1 MTKIIDFALSRAKT
15 TLMIALLILI
25 AGSYA
30 RQEIPIAASP
40 NIQLPFVSVSVF
52 LDGASP
58 SDGSRLVAKPLENRL
73 KNVSGVK
80 NISAASSLSFVRLF
94 MEFEVGYDIDKAL
107 VDTKQAV
114 EEVKFNLPQEAEDPQ
129 IREYSNANFP
139 VMSLSVIGTSSLR
152 QKVFFAKELKDR
164 IEKIEEV
171 LETEVIGS
179 PDEVLEGIINKSK
192 MEAYGVTLTDLYYS
206 VANNNVIIPGGK
218 QDTGLGSFMI
228 EVPSV
233 IENAEDVYSIPIKV
247 TKDAVVTLSD
257 VASIRRTFKD
267 FNSYARVNGADAVAM
282 EVMLKEGANAIDA
295 ANKIEI
301 ELEEFNKILPKNL
314 TVVKTNDD
322 TVWANMMVS
331 ELNGNIISAVVL
343 IMILVVASMG
353 FRVSMLVGLSIPF
366 CFLMTY
372 LTLYLLG
379 YEVNFL
385 VMMGLLLG
393 MGMLIDGSIVVTEYA
408 DRKISEGLSRLEGY
422 RLASK
427 RMFTPVL
434 ASVGTTIAAFIPLIF
449 WPGYTGQF
457 MRYLPITVSIVLAS
471 SLFYSLVLIPV
482 LGSYFGQ
489 SSSSLKLGKDSDKT
503 GEPLFD
509 KLSEYY
515 GKLTKIFVK
524 NPGET
529 IILTLAVLF
538 TIVTTYSFYG
548 KGTVYFA
555 IVDPVKA
562 ELTIR
567 GRGNFS
573 ALESKKIIETVEER
587 LLQIDELES
596 VFLRSGSPWWES
608 GGDKIGSGYVEVVPP
623 SERDISGLEIMQLVT
638 EVTQDIPGII
648 VEAVADLG
656 GPSFDSPIELNI
668 SGDIEADVIAASL
681 IAEEFM
687 RNEVKGLTGIFSSQ
701 PYPGVEWNVEV
712 DKQKAAQLGVNV
724 GDVGALVQMLTSG
737 FKVGEFRPDD
747 SKDEV
752 EIRVRFPAEDRTIT
766 GINNLNVTTRNG
778 LVPVSSFIQLSPK
791 ENRATVN
798 RRNAQYVQEIGASTI
813 DESAVA
819 AKVAEMQKWIDAQNF
834 SKQGVVM
841 EFTGMQEETEEVNQF
856 MVMAGITAIFIM
868 LILLLTQ
875 FNSFYQSL
883 LILSAVFMSFVGV
896 LLGLLI
902 SNRPF
907 SSTMTGISIVTLA
920 GIVVNNNIVL
930 IDTFNRLKFESPE
943 KDRFELVR
951 ETCQQRLRPILLT
964 SATTIFGL
972 LPLAMGLSLDLLGR
986 DLSIGTRVV
995 DWWQNLALS
1004 IVFGLG
1010 FSTFLTLIFT
1020 PAALA
1025 LPYKIQENYK
1035 ERFSEKVKV

>member
-1 MTKIIDFALSRAKT
+1 MTGIVDFALSKAKT
-15 TLMIALLILI
+15 TLMLAVLIVV

-40 NIQLPFVSVSVF
+40 NIQLPFVSVAVF

-73 KNVSGVK
+73 RTVPGVK
-80 NISAASSLSFVRLF
+80 TIRATSSLSNIRIFL
-94 MEFEVGYDIDKAL
+94 EFEVGYDIDKAI

-129 IREYSNANFP
+129 INEYSNANFP
-139 VMSLSVIGTSSLR
+139 VMNLSIIGASSLR
-152 QKVFFAKELKDR
+152 QKVFYARELKDR
-164 IEKIEEV
+164 LEKIEEV

-206 VANNNVIIPGGK
+206 VSNNNVIIPGGK

-233 IENAEDVYSIPIKV
+233 IETAEDVYSIPIKV

-257 VASIRRTFKD
+257 IASIRRTFKD
-267 FNSYARVNGADAVAM
+267 FNSYARVNGQDAVAI
-282 EVMLKEGANAIDA
+282 EVMLREGANAIDA
-295 ANKIEI
+295 ANKIAI
-301 ELEEFNKILPKNL
+301 ELDEFRKILPENL
-314 TVVKTNDD
+314 TIVKTNDD

-366 CFLMTY
+366 CFLLTY
-372 LTLYLLG
+372 LTLFMLG

-408 DRKISEGLSRLEGY
+408 DRKISEGLSRLEAY

-434 ASVGTTIAAFIPLIF
+434 ASTGTTIAAFIPLIF
-449 WPGYTGQF
+449 WPGFTGQF

-489 SSSSLKLGKDSDKT
+489 SSSTLKLGKDSDKT

-509 KLSEYY
+509 KLAEYY
-515 GKLTKIFVK
+515 GKLTKIFVR

-529 IILTLAVLF
+529 IILILAILF
-538 TIVTTYSFYG
+538 TIFTTYTFYG

-562 ELTIR
+562 EITVR

-573 ALESKKIIETVEER
+573 ALESKKIIEEVEER
-587 LLQIDELES
+587 LIQIDELES
-596 VFLRSGSPWWES
+596 VFLRSGSPWWER
-608 GGDKIGSGYVEVVPP
+608 GGDKIGSGYVEVVEP

-638 EVTQDIPGII
+638 EVTQGIPGII
-648 VEAVADLG
+648 VEAEADLG

-668 SGDIEADVIAASL
+668 TGDIESEVVAAAL
-681 IAEEFM
+681 LAEEYM
-687 RNEVKGLTGIFSSQ
+687 RNEVKGLKNIFSSQ
-701 PYPGVEWNVEV
+701 PYPSVEWNVQV
-712 DKQKAAQLGVNV
+712 DKQKAAQLGVKV

-752 EIRVRFPAEDRTIT
+752 EIRVRFPSEDRTIT
-766 GINNLNVTTRNG
+766 GINTLNVTTSNG
-778 LVPVSSFIQLSPK
+778 LVPVSSFITLTPQ
-791 ENRATVN
+791 ENRSTVN
-798 RRNAQYVQEIGASTI
+798 RRNGQYVQELAAATI

-819 AKVAEMQKWIDAQNF
+819 EKVAEMQTWIEAQNF
-834 SKQGVVM
+834 SKQGITM
-841 EFTGMQEETEEVNQF
+841 SFTGMQEETEEVNEF
-856 MVMAGITAIFIM
+856 MILAGITALFTM

-943 KDRFELVR
+943 TNRLELIR
-951 ETCQQRLRPILLT
+951 ATCQQRLRPILLT

-972 LPLAMGLSLDLLGR
+972 LPLAMGLSLDLIGR
-986 DLSIGTRVV
+986 ELSIGTRVV

-1010 FSTFLTLIFT
+1010 FSTLLTLIFT

-1025 LPYKIQENYK
+1025 FPYKVREKYNA
-1035 ERFSEKVKV
+1035 RFVEKVEV

>member
-1 MTKIIDFALSRAKT
+1 MTGIVDFALSKAKT
-15 TLMIALLILI
+15 TLMLAVLIVV

-40 NIQLPFVSVSVF
+40 NIQLPFVSVAVF

-73 KNVSGVK
+73 RTVPGVK
-80 NISAASSLSFVRLF
+80 TIRATSSLSNIRIFL
-94 MEFEVGYDIDKAL
+94 EFEVGYDIDKAI

-129 IREYSNANFP
+129 INEYSNANFP
-139 VMSLSVIGTSSLR
+139 VMNLSIIGASSLR
-152 QKVFFAKELKDR
+152 QKVFYARELKDR
-164 IEKIEEV
+164 LEKIEEV

-206 VANNNVIIPGGK
+206 VSNNNVIIPGGK

-233 IENAEDVYSIPIKV
+233 IETAEDVYSIPIKV

-257 VASIRRTFKD
+257 IASIRRTFKD
-267 FNSYARVNGADAVAM
+267 FNSYARVNGEDAVAI
-282 EVMLKEGANAIDA
+282 EVMLREGANAIDA
-295 ANKIEI
+295 ANKIAI
-301 ELEEFNKILPKNL
+301 ELDEFRKILPENL
-314 TVVKTNDD
+314 TIVKTNDD

-366 CFLMTY
+366 CFLLTY
-372 LTLYLLG
+372 LTLFMLG

-408 DRKISEGLSRLEGY
+408 DRKISEGLSRLEAY

-434 ASVGTTIAAFIPLIF
+434 ASTGTTIAAFIPLIF
-449 WPGYTGQF
+449 WPGFTGQF

-489 SSSSLKLGKDSDKT
+489 SSSTLKLGKDSDKT

-509 KLSEYY
+509 KLAEYY
-515 GKLTKIFVK
+515 GKLTKIFVR

-529 IILTLAVLF
+529 IILILAILF
-538 TIVTTYSFYG
+538 TIVTTYTFYG

-562 ELTIR
+562 EITVR

-573 ALESKKIIETVEER
+573 ALESKKIIEEVEER
-587 LLQIDELES
+587 LIQIDELES
-596 VFLRSGSPWWES
+596 VFLRSGSPWWER
-608 GGDKIGSGYVEVVPP
+608 GGDKIGSGYVEVVEP

-638 EVTQDIPGII
+638 EVTQGIPGII
-648 VEAVADLG
+648 VEAEADLG

-668 SGDIEADVIAASL
+668 TGDIESEVVAAAL
-681 IAEEFM
+681 LAEEYM
-687 RNEVKGLTGIFSSQ
+687 RNEVRGLKNIFSSQ
-701 PYPGVEWNVEV
+701 PYPSVEWNVQV
-712 DKQKAAQLGVNV
+712 DKQKAAQLGVKV

-752 EIRVRFPAEDRTIT
+752 EIRVRFPSEDRTIT
-766 GINNLNVTTRNG
+766 GINTLNVTTSNG
-778 LVPVSSFIQLSPK
+778 LVPVSSFITLTPQ
-791 ENRATVN
+791 ENRSTVN
-798 RRNAQYVQEIGASTI
+798 RRNGQYVQELAAATI

-819 AKVAEMQKWIDAQNF
+819 EKVAEMQTWIEAQNF
-834 SKQGVVM
+834 SKQGITM
-841 EFTGMQEETEEVNQF
+841 SFTGMQEETEEVNEF
-856 MVMAGITAIFIM
+856 MILAGITALFTM

-943 KDRFELVR
+943 TNRLELIR
-951 ETCQQRLRPILLT
+951 ATCQQRLRPILLT

-972 LPLAMGLSLDLLGR
+972 LPLAMGLSLDLIGR
-986 DLSIGTRVV
+986 ELSIGTRVV

-1010 FSTFLTLIFT
+1010 FSTLLTLIFT

-1025 LPYKIQENYK
+1025 FPYKVREKYNA
-1035 ERFSEKVKV
+1035 RFVEKVEV

>member
-1 MTKIIDFALSRAKT
+1 MTGIIDFALSKAKT
-15 TLMIALLILI
+15 TLMLAVLIVV

-40 NIQLPFVSVSVF
+40 NIQLPFVSVAVF

-73 KNVSGVK
+73 RTVPGVK
-80 NISAASSLSFVRLF
+80 TIRATSSLSNIRIFL
-94 MEFEVGYDIDKAL
+94 EFEVGYDIDKAI

-129 IREYSNANFP
+129 INEYSNANFP
-139 VMSLSVIGTSSLR
+139 VMNLSIIGASSLR
-152 QKVFFAKELKDR
+152 QKVFYARELKDR
-164 IEKIEEV
+164 LEKIEEV

-206 VANNNVIIPGGK
+206 VSNNNVIIPGGK

-233 IENAEDVYSIPIKV
+233 IETAEDVYSIPIKV

-257 VASIRRTFKD
+257 IASIRRTFKD
-267 FNSYARVNGADAVAM
+267 FNSYARVNGEDAVAI
-282 EVMLKEGANAIDA
+282 EVMLREGANAIDA
-295 ANKIEI
+295 ANKIAI
-301 ELEEFNKILPKNL
+301 ELDEFRKILPENL
-314 TVVKTNDD
+314 TIVKTNDD

-366 CFLMTY
+366 CFLLTY
-372 LTLYLLG
+372 LTLFMLG

-408 DRKISEGLSRLEGY
+408 DRKISEGLSRLEAY

-434 ASVGTTIAAFIPLIF
+434 ASTGTTIAAFIPLIF
-449 WPGYTGQF
+449 WPGFTGQF

-489 SSSSLKLGKDSDKT
+489 SSSTLKLGKDSDKT

-509 KLSEYY
+509 KLAEYY
-515 GKLTKIFVK
+515 GKLTKIFVR

-529 IILTLAVLF
+529 IILILAILF
-538 TIVTTYSFYG
+538 TIVTTYAFYG

-562 ELTIR
+562 EITVR

-573 ALESKKIIETVEER
+573 ALESKKIIEEVEER
-587 LLQIDELES
+587 LIQIDELES
-596 VFLRSGSPWWES
+596 VFLRSGSPWWER
-608 GGDKIGSGYVEVVPP
+608 GGDKIGSGYVEVVEP

-638 EVTQDIPGII
+638 EVTQGIPGII
-648 VEAVADLG
+648 VEAEADLG

-668 SGDIEADVIAASL
+668 TGDIESEVVAAAL
-681 IAEEFM
+681 LAEEYM
-687 RNEVKGLTGIFSSQ
+687 RNEVKGLKNIFSSQ
-701 PYPGVEWNVEV
+701 PYPSVEWNVQV
-712 DKQKAAQLGVNV
+712 DKQKAAQLGVKV

-752 EIRVRFPAEDRTIT
+752 EIRVRFPSEDRTIT
-766 GINNLNVTTRNG
+766 GINTLNVTTSNG
-778 LVPVSSFIQLSPK
+778 LVPVSSFITLTPQ
-791 ENRATVN
+791 ENRSTVN
-798 RRNAQYVQEIGASTI
+798 RRNGQYVQELAAATI

-819 AKVAEMQKWIDAQNF
+819 EKVAEMQTWIEAQNF
-834 SKQGVVM
+834 SKQGITM
-841 EFTGMQEETEEVNQF
+841 SFTGMQEETEEVNEF
-856 MVMAGITAIFIM
+856 MILAGITALFTM

-943 KDRFELVR
+943 TNRLELIR
-951 ETCQQRLRPILLT
+951 ATCQQRLRPILLT

-972 LPLAMGLSLDLLGR
+972 LPLAMGLSLDLIGR
-986 DLSIGTRVV
+986 ELSIGTRVV

-1010 FSTFLTLIFT
+1010 FSTLLTLIFT

-1025 LPYKIQENYK
+1025 FPYKVREKYNA
-1035 ERFSEKVKV
+1035 RFVEKVEV

>member
-1 MTKIIDFALSRAKT
+1 MTGIVDFALSKAKT
-15 TLMIALLILI
+15 TLMLAVLIVV

-40 NIQLPFVSVSVF
+40 NIQLPFVSVAVF

-73 KNVSGVK
+73 RTVPGVK
-80 NISAASSLSFVRLF
+80 TIRATSSLSNIRIFL
-94 MEFEVGYDIDKAL
+94 EFEVGYDIDKAI

-129 IREYSNANFP
+129 INEYSNANFP
-139 VMSLSVIGTSSLR
+139 VMNLSIIGASSLR
-152 QKVFFAKELKDR
+152 QKVFYARELKDR
-164 IEKIEEV
+164 LEKIEEV

-206 VANNNVIIPGGK
+206 VSNNNVIIPGGK

-233 IENAEDVYSIPIKV
+233 IETAEDVYSIPIKV
-247 TKDAVVTLSD
+247 TKEAVVTLSD
-257 VASIRRTFKD
+257 IASIRRTFKD
-267 FNSYARVNGADAVAM
+267 FNSYARVNGKDAVAI
-282 EVMLKEGANAIDA
+282 EVMLREGANAIDA
-295 ANKIEI
+295 ANKIAI
-301 ELEEFNKILPKNL
+301 ELDEFRKILPENL
-314 TVVKTNDD
+314 TIVKTNDD

-366 CFLMTY
+366 CFLLTY
-372 LTLYLLG
+372 LTLFMLG

-408 DRKISEGLSRLEGY
+408 DRKISEGLSRLEAY

-434 ASVGTTIAAFIPLIF
+434 ASTGTTIAAFIPLIF
-449 WPGYTGQF
+449 WPGFTGQF

-489 SSSSLKLGKDSDKT
+489 SSSTLKLGKDSDKT

-509 KLSEYY
+509 KLAEYY
-515 GKLTKIFVK
+515 GKLTKIFVR

-529 IILTLAVLF
+529 IILILAILF
-538 TIVTTYSFYG
+538 TIVTTYTFYG

-562 ELTIR
+562 EITVR

-573 ALESKKIIETVEER
+573 ALESKKIIEEVEER
-587 LLQIDELES
+587 LIQIDELES
-596 VFLRSGSPWWES
+596 VFLRSGSPWWER
-608 GGDKIGSGYVEVVPP
+608 GGDKIGSGYVEVVEP
-623 SERDISGLEIMQLVT
+623 SERNISGLEIMQLVT
-638 EVTQDIPGII
+638 EVTQGIPGII
-648 VEAVADLG
+648 VEAEADLG

-668 SGDIEADVIAASL
+668 TGDIESEVVAAAL
-681 IAEEFM
+681 LAEEYM
-687 RNEVKGLTGIFSSQ
+687 RNEVKGLKNIFSSQ
-701 PYPGVEWNVEV
+701 PYPSVEWNVQV
-712 DKQKAAQLGVNV
+712 DKQKAAQLGVKV

-752 EIRVRFPAEDRTIT
+752 EIRVRFPSEDRTIT
-766 GINNLNVTTRNG
+766 GINTLNVTTSNG
-778 LVPVSSFIQLSPK
+778 LVPVSSFITLTPQ
-791 ENRATVN
+791 ENRSTVN
-798 RRNAQYVQEIGASTI
+798 RRNGQYVQELAAATI

-819 AKVAEMQKWIDAQNF
+819 EKVAEMQTWIEAQNF
-834 SKQGVVM
+834 SKQGITM
-841 EFTGMQEETEEVNQF
+841 SFTGMQEETEEVNEF
-856 MVMAGITAIFIM
+856 MILAGITALFTM

-943 KDRFELVR
+943 TNRLELIR
-951 ETCQQRLRPILLT
+951 ATCQQRLRPILLT

-972 LPLAMGLSLDLLGR
+972 LPLAMGLSLDLIGR
-986 DLSIGTRVV
+986 ELSIGTRVV

-1010 FSTFLTLIFT
+1010 FSTLLTLIFT

-1025 LPYKIQENYK
+1025 FPYKVREKYNA
-1035 ERFSEKVKV
+1035 RFVEKVEV

>member
-80 NISAASSLSFVRLF
+80 NISAASSLSFVRIF

-152 QKVFFAKELKDR
+152 QKVFFARELKDR

-778 LVPVSSFIQLSPK
+778 LVPVSSFIKLSPK

-1025 LPYKIQENYK
+1025 LPYKMQEKYK

>member
-1 MTKIIDFALSRAKT
+1 MTGIVDFALSKAKT
-15 TLMIALLILI
+15 TLMIAVLIVI

-40 NIQLPFVSVSVF
+40 NIQLPFVSVAVF

-73 KNVSGVK
+73 RTVPGVK
-80 NISAASSLSFVRLF
+80 TIRATSSLSNIRIFL
-94 MEFEVGYDIDKAL
+94 EFEVGYDIDKAI

-129 IREYSNANFP
+129 INEYSNANFP
-139 VMSLSVIGTSSLR
+139 VMNLSVIGASSLR
-152 QKVFFAKELKDR
+152 QKVFYARELKDR
-164 IEKIEEV
+164 LEKIEEV

-206 VANNNVIIPGGK
+206 VSNNNVIIPGGK

-233 IENAEDVYSIPIKV
+233 IETAEDVYSIPIKV

-257 VASIRRTFKD
+257 IASIRRTFKD
-267 FNSYARVNGADAVAM
+267 FNSYARVNGEDAVAI
-282 EVMLKEGANAIDA
+282 EVMLREGANAIDA
-295 ANKIEI
+295 ANKIAI
-301 ELEEFNKILPKNL
+301 ELDEFRKILPENL
-314 TVVKTNDD
+314 TIVKTNDD

-372 LTLYLLG
+372 LTLFLLG

-408 DRKISEGLSRLEGY
+408 DRKISEGLSRLEAY

-434 ASVGTTIAAFIPLIF
+434 ASTGTTIAAFIPLIF
-449 WPGYTGQF
+449 WPGFTGQF

-489 SSSSLKLGKDSDKT
+489 NSSTLKLGKDSDKT

-509 KLSEYY
+509 KLAEYY
-515 GKLTKIFVK
+515 GKLTKIFVR

-529 IILTLAVLF
+529 IILILAILF
-538 TIVTTYSFYG
+538 TIVTTYTFYG

-562 ELTIR
+562 EITVR

-573 ALESKKIIETVEER
+573 ALESKKIIEEVEER

-596 VFLRSGSPWWES
+596 VFLRSGSPWWER
-608 GGDKIGSGYVEVVPP
+608 GGDKIGSGYVEVVEP

-638 EVTQDIPGII
+638 KVTQGIPGII
-648 VEAVADLG
+648 VEAEADLG

-668 SGDIEADVIAASL
+668 TGDIETEVVSAAL
-681 IAEEFM
+681 LAEEYM
-687 RNEVKGLTGIFSSQ
+687 RNEVKGLKNIFSSQ
-701 PYPGVEWNVEV
+701 PYPSVEWNVQV
-712 DKQKAAQLGVNV
+712 DKQKAAQLGVKV

-752 EIRVRFPAEDRTIT
+752 EIRVRFPSEDRTIT
-766 GINNLNVTTRNG
+766 GINTLNVTTSNG
-778 LVPVSSFIQLSPK
+778 LVPVSSFITLTPQ

-798 RRNAQYVQEIGASTI
+798 RRNGQYVQELAAATI

-819 AKVAEMQKWIDAQNF
+819 EKVAEMQQWIEAQNF
-834 SKQGVVM
+834 SKQGITM
-841 EFTGMQEETEEVNQF
+841 SFTGMQEETEEVNEF
-856 MVMAGITAIFIM
+856 MVLAGITALFIM

-943 KDRFELVR
+943 TNRLELIR
-951 ETCQQRLRPILLT
+951 ATCQQRLRPILLT

-972 LPLAMGLSLDLLGR
+972 LPLAMGLSLDLIGR
-986 DLSIGTRVV
+986 ELSIGTRVV

-1010 FSTFLTLIFT
+1010 FSTLLTLIFT

-1025 LPYKIQENYK
+1025 FPYKVREKYN
-1035 ERFSEKVKV
+1035 ERFAEKVEV

>member
-1 MTKIIDFALSRAKT
+1 MTGIVDFALSKAKT
-15 TLMIALLILI
+15 TLMLAVLIVV

-40 NIQLPFVSVSVF
+40 NIQLPFVSVAVF

-73 KNVSGVK
+73 RTVPGVK
-80 NISAASSLSFVRLF
+80 TIRATSSLSNIRIFL
-94 MEFEVGYDIDKAL
+94 EFEVGYDIDKAI

-129 IREYSNANFP
+129 INEYSNANFP
-139 VMSLSVIGTSSLR
+139 VMNLSIIGASSLR
-152 QKVFFAKELKDR
+152 QKVFYARELKDR
-164 IEKIEEV
+164 LEKIEEV

-206 VANNNVIIPGGK
+206 VSNNNVIIPGGK

-233 IENAEDVYSIPIKV
+233 IETAEDVYSIPIKV
-247 TKDAVVTLSD
+247 TKEAVVTLSD
-257 VASIRRTFKD
+257 IASIRRTFKD
-267 FNSYARVNGADAVAM
+267 FNSYARVNGEDAVAI
-282 EVMLKEGANAIDA
+282 EVMLREGANAIDA
-295 ANKIEI
+295 ANKIAI
-301 ELEEFNKILPKNL
+301 ELDEFSKILPENL
-314 TVVKTNDD
+314 TIVKTNDD

-366 CFLMTY
+366 CFLLTY
-372 LTLYLLG
+372 LTLFMLG

-408 DRKISEGLSRLEGY
+408 DRKISEGLSRLEAY

-434 ASVGTTIAAFIPLIF
+434 ASTGTTIAAFIPLIF
-449 WPGYTGQF
+449 WPGFTGQF

-489 SSSSLKLGKDSDKT
+489 SSSTLKLGKDSDKT

-509 KLSEYY
+509 KLAEYY
-515 GKLTKIFVK
+515 GKLTKIFVR

-529 IILTLAVLF
+529 IILILAILF
-538 TIVTTYSFYG
+538 TIVTTYTFYG

-562 ELTIR
+562 EITVR

-573 ALESKKIIETVEER
+573 ALESKKIIEEVEER
-587 LLQIDELES
+587 LIQIDELES
-596 VFLRSGSPWWES
+596 VFLRSGSPWWER
-608 GGDKIGSGYVEVVPP
+608 GGDKIGSGYVEVVEP

-638 EVTQDIPGII
+638 EVTQGIPGII
-648 VEAVADLG
+648 VEAEADLG

-668 SGDIEADVIAASL
+668 TGDIESEVVAAAL
-681 IAEEFM
+681 LAEEYM
-687 RNEVKGLTGIFSSQ
+687 RNEVKGLKNIFSSQ
-701 PYPGVEWNVEV
+701 PYPSVEWNVQV
-712 DKQKAAQLGVNV
+712 DKQKAAQLGVKV

-752 EIRVRFPAEDRTIT
+752 EIRVRFPSEDRTIT
-766 GINNLNVTTRNG
+766 GINTLNVTTSNG
-778 LVPVSSFIQLSPK
+778 LVPVSSFITLTPQ
-791 ENRATVN
+791 ENRSTVN
-798 RRNAQYVQEIGASTI
+798 RRNGQYVQELAAATI

-819 AKVAEMQKWIDAQNF
+819 EKVAEMQTWIEAQNF
-834 SKQGVVM
+834 SKQGITM
-841 EFTGMQEETEEVNQF
+841 SFTGMQEETEEVNEF
-856 MVMAGITAIFIM
+856 MILAGITALFTM

-943 KDRFELVR
+943 TNRLELIR
-951 ETCQQRLRPILLT
+951 ATCQQRLRPILLT

-972 LPLAMGLSLDLLGR
+972 LPLAMGLSLDLIGR
-986 DLSIGTRVV
+986 ELSIGTRVV

-1010 FSTFLTLIFT
+1010 FSTLLTLIFT

-1025 LPYKIQENYK
+1025 FPYKVREKYNA
-1035 ERFSEKVKV
+1035 RFVEKVEV

>member
-1 MTKIIDFALSRAKT
+1 MTGIVDFALSKAKT
-15 TLMIALLILI
+15 TLMLAVLIVV

-40 NIQLPFVSVSVF
+40 NIQLPFVSVAVF

-73 KNVSGVK
+73 RTVPGVK
-80 NISAASSLSFVRLF
+80 TIRATSSLSNIRIFL
-94 MEFEVGYDIDKAL
+94 EFEVGYDIDKAI

-129 IREYSNANFP
+129 INEYSNANFP
-139 VMSLSVIGTSSLR
+139 VMNLSIIGASSLR
-152 QKVFFAKELKDR
+152 QKVFYARELKDR
-164 IEKIEEV
+164 LEKIEEV

-206 VANNNVIIPGGK
+206 VSNNNVIIPGGK

-233 IENAEDVYSIPIKV
+233 IETAEDVYSIPIKV
-247 TKDAVVTLSD
+247 TKEAVVTLSD
-257 VASIRRTFKD
+257 IASIRRTFKD
-267 FNSYARVNGADAVAM
+267 FNSYARVNGQDAVAI
-282 EVMLKEGANAIDA
+282 EVMLREGANAIDA
-295 ANKIEI
+295 ANKIAI
-301 ELEEFNKILPKNL
+301 ELDEFRKILPENL
-314 TVVKTNDD
+314 TIVKTNDD

-366 CFLMTY
+366 CFLLTY
-372 LTLYLLG
+372 LTLFMLG

-408 DRKISEGLSRLEGY
+408 DRKISEGLSRLEAY

-434 ASVGTTIAAFIPLIF
+434 ASTGTTIAAFIPLIF
-449 WPGYTGQF
+449 WPGFTGQF

-489 SSSSLKLGKDSDKT
+489 SSSTLKLGKDSDKT

-509 KLSEYY
+509 KLAEYY
-515 GKLTKIFVK
+515 GKLTKIFVR

-529 IILTLAVLF
+529 IILILAILF
-538 TIVTTYSFYG
+538 TIVTTYTFYG

-562 ELTIR
+562 EITVR

-573 ALESKKIIETVEER
+573 ALESKKIIEEVEER
-587 LLQIDELES
+587 LIQIDELES
-596 VFLRSGSPWWES
+596 VFLRSGSPWWER
-608 GGDKIGSGYVEVVPP
+608 GGDKIGSGYVEVVEP

-638 EVTQDIPGII
+638 EVTQGIPGII
-648 VEAVADLG
+648 VEAEADLG

-668 SGDIEADVIAASL
+668 TGDIESEVVAAAL
-681 IAEEFM
+681 LAEEYM
-687 RNEVKGLTGIFSSQ
+687 RNEVKGLKNIFSSQ
-701 PYPGVEWNVEV
+701 PYPSVEWNVQV
-712 DKQKAAQLGVNV
+712 DKQKAAQLGVKV

-752 EIRVRFPAEDRTIT
+752 EIRVRFPSEDRTIT
-766 GINNLNVTTRNG
+766 GINTLNVTTSNG
-778 LVPVSSFIQLSPK
+778 LVPVSSFITLTPQ
-791 ENRATVN
+791 ENRSTVN
-798 RRNAQYVQEIGASTI
+798 RRNGQYVQELAAATI

-819 AKVAEMQKWIDAQNF
+819 EKVAEMQTWIEAQNF
-834 SKQGVVM
+834 SKQGITM
-841 EFTGMQEETEEVNQF
+841 SFTGMQEETEEVNEF
-856 MVMAGITAIFIM
+856 MILAGITALFTM

-943 KDRFELVR
+943 TNRLELIR
-951 ETCQQRLRPILLT
+951 ATCQQRLRPILLT

-972 LPLAMGLSLDLLGR
+972 LPLAMGLSLDLIGR
-986 DLSIGTRVV
+986 ELSIGTRVV

-1010 FSTFLTLIFT
+1010 FSTLLTLIFT

-1025 LPYKIQENYK
+1025 FPYKVREKYNA
-1035 ERFSEKVKV
+1035 RFVEKVEV

>member
-1 MTKIIDFALSRAKT
+1 MTKIIDFALSKAKT
-15 TLMIALLILI
+15 TLMIAVLIII
-25 AGSYA
+25 AGSNA

-58 SDGSRLVAKPLENRL
+58 ADGSRLVIKPLENRL
-73 KNVSGVK
+73 LTIPGVK
-80 NISAASSLSFVRLF
+80 NVFASSSLSYIRIFL
-94 MEFEVGYDIDKAL
+94 EFEVGYDIDKAV

-114 EEVKFNLPQEAEDPQ
+114 EEVKFNLPKEAEDPQ
-129 IREYSNANFP
+129 INEYSNANFP
-139 VMSLSVIGTSSLR
+139 VMNLSVIGKSSLR
-152 QKVFFAKELKDR
+152 QKVFYARELKDK
-164 IEKIEEV
+164 IEAIEEV

-233 IENAEDVYSIPIKV
+233 IESAEDVYNIPIKV
-247 TKDAVVTLSD
+247 TKDAIVTLSD

-267 FNSYARVNGADAVAM
+267 FKSYARVNGEDAVTL
-282 EVMLKEGANAIDA
+282 EVMLREGANAIDA
-295 ANKIEI
+295 AEKINE
-301 ELEEFNKILPKNL
+301 ELEEFRATLPKNL

-322 TVWANMMVS
+322 TVWARMMVS

-372 LTLYLLG
+372 LSLYLLG

-408 DRKISEGLSRLEGY
+408 DRKISEGLSRLEAY

-434 ASVGTTIAAFIPLIF
+434 ASTGTTIAAFIPLIF
-449 WPGYTGQF
+449 WPGFTGQF

-471 SLFYSLVLIPV
+471 SLFYSLILIPV

-489 SSSSLKLGKDSDKT
+489 SSSALKLGKDSDKT
-503 GEPLFD
+503 GEIIFD
-509 KLSEYY
+509 KLSEFY
-515 GKLTKIFVK
+515 GKLTKVFVK

-529 IILTLAVLF
+529 MILTLAILF
-538 TIVTTYSFYG
+538 TIVTTYNFYG

-562 ELTIR
+562 QITIR

-573 ALESKKIIETVEER
+573 ALESKQIIEDVEER
-587 LLQIDELES
+587 LLKIDELES

-623 SERDISGLEIMQLVT
+623 SERDISGLEIMELVSK
-638 EVTQDIPGII
+638 VTQGIPGII
-648 VEAVADLG
+648 VEAEADMG
-656 GPSFDSPIELNI
+656 GPQFDSPIELEI
-668 SGDIEADVIAASL
+668 TGEIESEVMTAAL
-681 IAEEFM
+681 IAEEYM
-687 RNEVKGLTGIFSSQ
+687 RNEVKGLTNIFSSQ
-701 PYPGVEWNVEV
+701 PYPSVEWSVEV

-752 EIRVRFPAEDRTIT
+752 EIRVRFPSKDRTIT
-766 GINNLNVTTRNG
+766 GINNLNVTTKNG
-778 LVPVSSFIQLSPK
+778 LIPVSSFINLTPK
-791 ENRATVN
+791 ENRATIN
-798 RRNAQYVQEIGASTI
+798 RRNGKYEQEIGASTI

-819 AKVAEMQKWIDAQNF
+819 EKVAEMQEWINAQNF
-834 SKQGVVM
+834 SKSGISM
-841 EFTGMQEETEEVNQF
+841 TFTGMQEETEEVNKF
-856 MVMAGITAIFIM
+856 MVMAGITALFIM

-902 SNRPF
+902 ANRPF

-943 KDRFELVR
+943 TDRLEVIR
-951 ETCQQRLRPILLT
+951 ATCQQRLRPIILT
-964 SATTIFGL
+964 SVTTIFGL

-986 DLSIGTRVV
+986 DISIGTRVV

-1010 FSTFLTLIFT
+1010 FSTLLTLIFT

-1025 LPYKIQENYK
+1025 LPYVLREKFNQRNL
-1035 ERFSEKVKV
+1035 EKVEV